1 MVSPVLETGI
11 HHKLVS
17 FSLTEKNMESSD
29 TMHINYLKI
38 NILLSLRLNQLSLDF
53 HDYPLLPKEILKNK
67 LNNCLK
73 ENLPLVRFEPTFP
86 RIPVRYEINT
96 FVLLVLK
103 TQDNTFLSH
112 YISLM
117 LFRKQS

>member
-29 TMHINYLKI
+29 AMHINYLKI

-86 RIPVRYEINT
+86 RIPVGYEINT

-103 TQDNTFLSH
+103 HRTT
-112 YISLM
+112 
-117 LFRKQS
+117 LFCHTTYH